1 MCDEIIGETKA
12 IVKNFNEK
20 KVTCTMKDFYI
31 LVAFLLITI
40 TLLTA
45 VTFYCYLMKQQIK
58 KVLRSYHDISK
69 LKEINT
75 KNIL

>member
-12 IVKNFNEK
+12 IVKNFNVK

-40 TLLTA
+40 LSILTLTLL
-45 VTFYCYLMKQQIK
+45 
-58 KVLRSYHDISK
+58 
-69 LKEINT
+69 
-75 KNIL
+75 

>member
-12 IVKNFNEK
+12 IVKNFNVK

-31 LVAFLLITI
+31 LVAFLLITM

-58 KVLRSYHDISK
+58 KSITIISQHK
-69 LKEINT
+69 QIKGN
-75 KNIL
+75 

>member
-12 IVKNFNEK
+12 IVKNFNVR

-31 LVAFLLITI
+31 LVAILLITI

-45 VTFYCYLMKQQIK
+45 VTFYCYLMRQQIK
-58 KVLRSYHDISK
+58 KSITIISRQK
-69 LKEINT
+69 QIKGN
-75 KNIL
+75 

>member
-1 MCDEIIGETKA
+1 
-12 IVKNFNEK
+12 
-20 KVTCTMKDFYI
+20 MKDFYI